1 MRPSGVAE
9 SPDPADA
16 IVVRGRDPA
25 LLADAVRRL
34 LPTTALSGR
43 AVLLARL
50 SPPTPASASVVHVVV
65 DALVE
70 AGCEVSIAGR
80 LASRDRDRGHRSVG
94 ALAHAAGLTG
104 RTERGRPYAVL
115 DLADDL
121 VPSPAPA
128 TSVLAGLPVP
138 RAWLTADT
146 RVVVGRAVTDLVD
159 TYAGCLDT
167 LLQAVPE
174 VAGCEPADLAAEVAR
189 HPGPH
194 LAVLDALDTSGG
206 ADGGRL
212 PQVTETDTVVV
223 ARDPVLADVTLAG
236 LLGVD
241 RSSSSL
247 VGRAV
252 TLLGEPG
259 GGVEGDLQPFAPV
272 AHAHP
277 LAVRAARR
285 VARDTRLAR
294 VLSAATG
301 GPDVGSVAADP
312 VLAALRPIVT
322 EAVRAAADP
331 VGQAGLVAL
340 LGLAATLSAG
350 GEAWAATM
358 DKSKV
363 ERRVVPLGFDPA
375 DHPDADYDALPT
387 QLAAIDAVVD
397 RLPRSEDPD
406 ALRWCLVDGAT
417 VFEVRR
423 IVAAD
428 FDAWVERVDVAEGIS
443 LMADYIGGR
452 RVLVG
457 EPSPTEAPGG
467 SRQRQAE
474 RNLYLP
480 QPNYLAAWGGEPID
494 VCKIELVERGP
505 DRHRLLWRTVSS
517 PNGSAAHDDGTLTFE
532 RTGDGATLVTIR
544 GRQLFTLPPVLDAV
558 DLPSVPELHGPLL
571 EEAYRRFF
579 TATFDNLEACF
590 EGREHRIGRPP
601 PDPSEP
607 LLTESV
613 RMLVDALTSRLGV
626 GDQQREHGS
635 PAARGGAPDPA
646 LDVHGFRHVPGP
658 RSRPRSRDTG
668 PAAARADGGSIDE
681 AATS

>member
-16 IVVRGRDPA
+16 IVVRGRGPA
-25 LLADAVRRL
+25 LLAAAVRRL
-34 LPTTALSGR
+34 LPPSTASGR
-43 AVLLARL
+43 AVVLARL

-70 AGCEVSIAGR
+70 AGSEVSVAG
-80 LASRDRDRGHRSVG
+80 LLTSRDRDRGHRSVG

-104 RTERGRPYAVL
+104 RTERGRPYAVV
-115 DLADDL
+115 DLAEDL
-121 VPSPAPA
+121 VPSRAPA
-128 TSVLAGLPVP
+128 RSVLAGLPVP

-146 RVVVGRAVTDLVD
+146 RVVVGRAVTELVD

-167 LLQAVPE
+167 LLRAVPE

-189 HPGPH
+189 HLGPH
-194 LAVLDALDTSGG
+194 LAVLDALDASGG

-212 PQVTETDTVVV
+212 PQVSETDTAVV

-247 VGRAV
+247 VERAV
-252 TLLGEPG
+252 GLLGEPSG
-259 GGVEGDLQPFAPV
+259 SVEGDLQPFPPV

-277 LAVRAARR
+277 LAVRAARQ

-301 GPDVGSVAADP
+301 GPDAGSVTADP
-312 VLAALRPIVT
+312 VLAALRPLVT

-331 VGQAGLVAL
+331 IGQAGLVAL
-340 LGLAATLSAG
+340 LGLASTLSAG

-358 DKSKV
+358 DKAKV
-363 ERRVVPLGFDPA
+363 DRRVVSLGFDPA
-375 DHPDADYDALPT
+375 DHPDADYDTLAA

-423 IVAAD
+423 AVAVD

-443 LMADYIGGR
+443 LMADYLGGR

-457 EPSPTEAPGG
+457 EAHPAEADPTESRGG

-505 DRHRLLWRTVSS
+505 DRQRLLWRTVSS
-517 PNGSAAHDDGTLTFE
+517 PNGSAAHDDGTLAFE

-558 DLPSVPELHGPLL
+558 DLPSVPEVRGPLL

-626 GDQQREHGS
+626 GDARRDHAT
-635 PAARGGAPDPA
+635 PAGRCGAPDPA

-658 RSRPRSRDTG
+658 RSGPHAHGVGDT
-668 PAAARADGGSIDE
+668 ARDE

>member
-9 SPDPADA
+9 SPDPSIDPADA
-16 IVVRGRDPA
+16 VVVRGRDPA
-25 LLADAVRRL
+25 LLAAAVRRL
-34 LPTTALSGR
+34 LPPGAASGR
-43 AVLLARL
+43 AVVLARL
-50 SPPTPASASVVHVVV
+50 SAPTPASASVVHVVV
-65 DALVE
+65 DVLVE
-70 AGCEVSIAGR
+70 AGCEVSVAG
-80 LASRDRDRGHRSVG
+80 LLTSRDRDRGHRSVG

-104 RTERGRPYAVL
+104 RTERGRPYAVV
-115 DLADDL
+115 DLAEDL

-128 TSVLAGLPVP
+128 TSVLAGLAVP

-167 LLQAVPE
+167 LLRAVPE
-174 VAGCEPADLAAEVAR
+174 VAGCQSADLAVEVAR
-189 HPGPH
+189 HLGPH

-206 ADGGRL
+206 ADGGRI
-212 PQVTETDTVVV
+212 PEPTETDTAVV

-247 VGRAV
+247 LERAV
-252 TLLGEPG
+252 AVLGEPG
-259 GGVEGDLQPFAPV
+259 GLVEGDLQPFAPV
-272 AHAHP
+272 ARPHP
-277 LAVRAARR
+277 LAVRAARQ

-301 GPDVGSVAADP
+301 GPDAGSVTADP
-312 VLAALRPIVT
+312 VLAGLRPLVT

-331 VGQAGLVAL
+331 LGQAGLVAL
-340 LGLAATLSAG
+340 LGLASTLSAG

-358 DKSKV
+358 DKAMV
-363 ERRVVPLGFDPA
+363 DRRVVSLGFDPA
-375 DHPDADYDALPT
+375 DHPDADYDALPA
-387 QLAAIDAVVD
+387 QLAAVDAVVD
-397 RLPRSEDPD
+397 RLPTSEDPD

-417 VFEVRR
+417 VFEVHRV
-423 IVAAD
+423 VAAD

-457 EPSPTEAPGG
+457 ETEPLETPGG

-480 QPNYLAAWGGEPID
+480 QPNYVAAWGGVPID

-532 RTGDGATLVTIR
+532 RAGDGATLVTIR

-558 DLPSVPELHGPLL
+558 DLPSVPELHAPLL

-579 TATFDNLEACF
+579 TATLDNLEACF

-613 RMLVDALTSRLGV
+613 RMLLDALTSRLGV
-626 GDQQREHGS
+626 GDTRHGHGT
-635 PAARGGAPDPA
+635 PAGHGGAPDPA

-658 RSRPRSRDTG
+658 RSPRGQAAGSARDD
-668 PAAARADGGSIDE
+668 AAIS
-681 AATS
+681 